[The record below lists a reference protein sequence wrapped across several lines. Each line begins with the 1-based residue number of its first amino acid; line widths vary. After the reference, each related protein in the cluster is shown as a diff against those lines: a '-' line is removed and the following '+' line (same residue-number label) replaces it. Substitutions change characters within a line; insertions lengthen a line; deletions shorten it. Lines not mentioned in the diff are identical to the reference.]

1 MQLQDLVQA
10 LLDAKQP
17 QWFDDVV
24 MNPQIEGLL
33 DGLHI
38 PRGSH
43 HDDVG
48 FAVVAAQ
55 AAHPLKAGAIGQGDI
70 HQQQLGHHTGHHGIG
85 LGQGAGPP
93 QQGETG
99 CRRHQF

>member
-1 MQLQDLVQA
+1 MD
-10 LLDAKQP
+10 
-17 QWFDDVV
+17 
-24 MNPQIEGLL
+24 PQIEGLL

-38 PRGSH
+38 ARGGD

-48 FAVVAAQ
+48 LAIVAAQ
-55 AAHPLKAGAIGQGDI
+55 AAHPLEARAIGQRDI
-70 HQQQLGHHTGHHGIG
+70 HQQQLGHHASHHGIG

-99 CRRHQF
+99 CCRHQL

>member
-1 MQLQDLVQA
+1 MQLQDLVKT

-33 DGLHI
+33 DSLHI
-38 PRGSH
+38 PRGSY

-48 FAVVAAQ
+48 FAIVAAQ
-55 AAHPLKAGAIGQGDI
+55 VAHPLKAGAIGQGYI